1 RLAEWPITRYC
12 SRIRYS
18 DRDMGRRSPA
28 VYDMTETGASD
39 GTKARRMCL
48 FLCAVMFTH
57 GHAVVTGRH
66 KVTPKRP
73 GNDIAGG

>member
-1 RLAEWPITRYC
+1 
-12 SRIRYS
+12 
-18 DRDMGRRSPA
+18 
-28 VYDMTETGASD
+28 MTETGASD

>member
-1 RLAEWPITRYC
+1 
-12 SRIRYS
+12 
-18 DRDMGRRSPA
+18 MGRRSPA

-73 GNDIAGG
+73 GNGIAGG

>member
-1 RLAEWPITRYC
+1 
-12 SRIRYS
+12 
-18 DRDMGRRSPA
+18 
-28 VYDMTETGASD
+28 MTETGASD

-66 KVTPKRP
+66 EVTRKDRETALPEDNDTGTECAAITGMDRP
-73 GNDIAGG
+73 TGTRTTRPNFRIT